1 MAKHYLLPLLF
12 LLTLF
17 SCNSSE
23 FKNKTADS
31 LVNPKRGITV
41 NTPLEKTRNTK
52 KDSIYTG
59 TRIDKY
65 DNGVIYIRGDVMG
78 GLRVGEWLSFYRSGK
93 LWSKGNYENGL
104 RVGYAVTYFENEKK
118 SSKGYYKGDRMVGKW
133 KFWDEFGNMVEKEW
147 EK

>member
-1 MAKHYLLPLLF
+1 
-12 LLTLF
+12 
-17 SCNSSE
+17 
-23 FKNKTADS
+23 
-31 LVNPKRGITV
+31 
-41 NTPLEKTRNTK
+41 
-52 KDSIYTG
+52 
-59 TRIDKY
+59 
-65 DNGVIYIRGDVMG
+65 MG

-118 SSKGYYKGDRMVGKW
+118 SSEGYYKGDRMVGKW